1 MLHHHV
7 HKHALWGDI
16 FILPLFFS
24 FFFLVWRAFP
34 YKGFLQPMSARDTVP
49 LSVHH
54 SRTHIFPEPEVK
66 RTMAV
71 GSAMGLRRVKRCL
84 CLDFTELVDMP
95 TSESEHVQDV
105 VGREKKKG
113 RELFSSFFFWELR
126 PDLTNLVRF
135 SQVQSRGWKG
145 HRINQHVHTP
155 HCRVVVYAEGTEPY
169 FLLSFHSISIFSHV
183 GFRQILTSE

>member
-1 MLHHHV
+1 MSTSMHSG
-7 HKHALWGDI
+7 AI
-16 FILPLFFS
+16 FSFCLFFFLFFS
-24 FFFLVWRAFP
+24 GLARIP
-34 YKGFLQPMSARDTVP
+34 IQGLPSAHV
-49 LSVHH
+49 
-54 SRTHIFPEPEVK
+54 EPEVK